1 MRLASWNVNSIRA
14 RYDLVVEWLDQHR
27 PDVLCLQETK
37 VPDHEFP
44 TETFQRLGYEI
55 ARSGQRTYNG
65 VAILSRHPI
74 EEVEVGLHD
83 SGPDDDKRLIA
94 GTVTGICVL
103 SAYVPN
109 GKHLDSPS
117 YREKLLWLQKLRD
130 TLDRRYAPDQPL
142 LLCGDFNIA
151 RDDRDVFDPE
161 RMRGQLFFT
170 DEEHAA
176 LDRVLEFGLEDAFRA
191 FESGEGQYSWWDY
204 RAGAFRRNRGLRIDY
219 AFVTKP
225 LAERLTACW
234 MDREARAK
242 DKPSDHV
249 PVVLDLRPSASPG
262 V

>member
-14 RYDLVVEWLDQHR
+14 RCDRVVEWLDQYR

-44 TETFQRLGYEI
+44 AETFQRLGYEI
-55 ARSGQRTYNG
+55 ARAGQRTYNG

-74 EEVEVGLHD
+74 EDVEIGLFGC
-83 SGPDDDKRLIA
+83 GPDDDKRLIA
-94 GTVTGICVL
+94 GRIAGIQVL

-109 GKHLDSPS
+109 GKRLDSPS
-117 YREKLLWLQKLRD
+117 FREKLLWLEKLRD
-130 TLDRRYAPDQPL
+130 TLDRRYRPDEPL
-142 LLCGDFNIA
+142 LLCGDFNVA
-151 RDDRDVFDPE
+151 RDERDVFDVE

-170 DEEHAA
+170 EEEHAA
-176 LDRVLEFGLEDAFRA
+176 LEHVLAFGLVDAFRL
-191 FESGEGQYSWWDY
+191 FESGGQHYSWWDY

-219 AFVTKP
+219 AFVTQP
-225 LAERLTACW
+225 LAQRLTGCW

-249 PVVLDLRPSASPG
+249 PVVLELTPEG
-262 V
+262 